1 MLEELSRPALGSRV
15 MAESL
20 MKRCLILLLRDHME
34 RLGARS
40 PLFGPLVDPRLAR
53 AVAAVIAQPA
63 YPHSV
68 KSLAAT
74 AGMSRSTFSAVSWR
88 AMSKRRWSSCKP
100 CGCAPP
106 LACCK
111 PPSCR

>member
-15 MAESL
+15 MAEAL
-20 MKRCLILLLRDHME
+20 MKQCLILLLRDHME

-40 PLFGPLVDPRLAR
+40 PLFGPLLDTRLAR

-74 AGMSRSTFSAVSWR
+74 AGMSRSSFSAR
-88 AMSKRRWSSCKP
+88 FQK
-100 CGCAPP
+100 
-106 LACCK
+106 L
-111 PPSCR
+111 